1 MSTPIVISVDATIGA
16 GKSFLLEALRTAC
29 PDYEIVVEPVGEWM
43 LLKNAEGKSLLE
55 LFYEDKRRW
64 AYTFQNCAILTRLRL
79 IKDALA
85 TTKKQVII
93 TERSVLTD
101 RYVFAEMLK
110 ESGDIDALEWQLYLN
125 WFNTFA
131 ADLPVRG
138 VVQLTTSVGTSAG
151 RIMKRGRRGEEH
163 IPLDYL
169 AALDA
174 QHQKWL
180 STTTIPVL
188 QISTEEG
195 VPVAENVAAVRA
207 FVDGLLSA
215 A

>member
-1 MSTPIVISVDATIGA
+1 VI
-16 GKSFLLEALRTAC
+16 
-29 PDYEIVVEPVGEWM
+29 PEPVADWIT
-43 LLKNAEGKSLLE
+43 LKNAEGESLLS
-55 LFYEDKRRW
+55 LFYKDTSRW

-79 IKDALA
+79 IKEALT

-195 VPVAENVAAVRA
+195 VSIAENITAVRA